1 MKTLVQCDFDGT
13 ITEEDV
19 SFLLLDIFADPSWRE
34 MLKEYMA
41 GKMGV
46 GIFNTKAF
54 AMIKADREALLD
66 VVLNSGRVVIK
77 PGFPE
82 LVNYCKTAGMEFVIV
97 SNGQDFY
104 IDALLQQTGVT
115 DVKFFAARSRFLPE
129 GLEVK
134 YIGPDG
140 NTVINDFKENYAKL
154 FLSQGYQI
162 IYIGNGVSDIF
173 PARHARHVF
182 ATGDLVGKCR
192 ETKLDYTPFKDLHDV
207 IRGLQSLR
215 LD

>member
-1 MKTLVQCDFDGT
+1 MKTLIQCDFDGT

-34 MLKEYMA
+34 MLKEYLA

-46 GIFNTKAF
+46 GIFNTRAF
-54 AMIKADREALLD
+54 AMIKADRQTLLD

-82 LVNYCKTAGMEFVIV
+82 LVNYCRTAGMEFIIV

-104 IDALLQQTGVT
+104 LNALLQQMGVT
-115 DVKFFAARSRFLPE
+115 GVKFFAAQTRFLSE
-129 GLEVK
+129 GLEVN

-140 NTVINDFKENYAKL
+140 SIVTNDFKESYTKL
-154 FLSQGYQI
+154 FLSQGYQV
-162 IYIGNGVSDIF
+162 IYIGNGVSDYF

-182 ATGDLVGKCR
+182 ATGDLIGKCR
-192 ETKLDYTPFKDLHDV
+192 EANLDYTPFNDLHDV